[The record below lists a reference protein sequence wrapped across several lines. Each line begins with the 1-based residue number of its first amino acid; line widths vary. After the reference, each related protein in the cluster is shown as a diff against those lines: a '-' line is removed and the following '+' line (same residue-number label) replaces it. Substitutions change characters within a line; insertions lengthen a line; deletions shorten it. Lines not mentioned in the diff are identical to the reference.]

1 MTDHIT
7 EGIIEIIENLNNTLK
22 LRIMKNQKLNL
33 VIVILLMAS
42 MSFAQRG
49 YRQMNASDDA
59 PLMRRNC
66 NLTFLDLSE
75 EQETNIKSIRL
86 GADKKIIPLR
96 NEIREKRA
104 KLVSLQSSDNYD
116 KKAVNQI
123 IDEIAAKQAQI
134 RKINAEKHKSV
145 RNLLNEEQ
153 KVQFDKH
160 FSNRKMRM
168 HKKGMRRGNGPRGNY
183 PDCPRRSSN

>member
-1 MTDHIT
+1 
-7 EGIIEIIENLNNTLK
+7 
-22 LRIMKNQKLNL
+22 MKNQKLNL

-59 PLMRRNC
+59 PLMRRGC

-75 EQETNIKSIRL
+75 EQETNIKSL
-86 GADKKIIPLR
+86 NLEADKKVIPLR

-104 KLVSLQSSDNYD
+104 KLISLQSTDEYD
-116 KKAVNQI
+116 KKAVNQL
-123 IDEIAAKQAQI
+123 IDEIASKQAQI
-134 RKINAEKHKSV
+134 RKIRAEKHRSV

-160 FSNRKMRM
+160 FSNRKMHMKKRM
-168 HKKGMRRGNGPRGNY
+168 MRKGPGPRGNY
-183 PDCPRRSSN
+183 PDCPRRGL